1 MFKKVIFVFAVF
13 LLFPNLYSAEFEK
26 HILGFGVEGGISR
39 SFLNSQC
46 NCSKPYNNLYGTVGG
61 NFFYQYRFNEVF
73 ALRSGVAVY
82 SYFFDLY
89 GPINDEKKDK
99 IFATV
104 HSRIDLTIAL
114 YAYTGWKFSIPILLT
129 PLFVSMIFYDSA
141 GTYERDLGDTT
152 EETEVMHNFG
162 AFVGGQVAIGIER
175 SNPRK
180 TGVGFYLFMR
190 MSDAMLGTGGQS
202 GIPCSM
208 GGNFTLFW

>member
-1 MFKKVIFVFAVF
+1 MFKKMVLVLALF
-13 LLFPNLYSAEFEK
+13 LLFSNLSAAEFEK
-26 HILGFGVEGGISR
+26 HIFGFGVEGGISR
-39 SFLNSQC
+39 SFLNSY
-46 NCSKPYNNLYGTVGG
+46 NKNLRPYNEMYGTVGG
-61 NFFYQYRFNEVF
+61 NLFYQYRFNEVF
-73 ALRSGVAVY
+73 ALRPGLAFY

-99 IFATV
+99 VFATL

-152 EETEVMHNFG
+152 EETEVMHSFR

-190 MSDAMLGTGGQS
+190 MSDVFGTGGQS
-202 GIPCSM
+202 GVPCSM